1 MLCKKEFFGS
11 KNYKTKEKYNA
22 NELIIANF
30 RKVSNTIDSFT
41 PMTETTEQKYIF
53 EKLCENGKIKY
64 REVFTGFIAN
74 DKSGYFN
81 IPYVV
86 NSISYVELYPEYK
99 DFEIPKLGLIWIQ
112 NDINHSKK
120 KFN

>member
-1 MLCKKEFFGS
+1 MLCKKYFFGN

-53 EKLCENGKIKY
+53 EKLC
-64 REVFTGFIAN
+64 
-74 DKSGYFN
+74 
-81 IPYVV
+81 
-86 NSISYVELYPEYK
+86 
-99 DFEIPKLGLIWIQ
+99 
-112 NDINHSKK
+112 
-120 KFN
+120 